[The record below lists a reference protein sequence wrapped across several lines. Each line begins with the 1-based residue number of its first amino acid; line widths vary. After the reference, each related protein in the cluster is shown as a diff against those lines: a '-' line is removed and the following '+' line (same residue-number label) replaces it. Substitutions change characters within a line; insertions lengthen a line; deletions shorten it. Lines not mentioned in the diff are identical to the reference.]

1 MTIDKD
7 KVLDLTHLKMSAAD
21 CDWIRAA
28 RLQAAAEKGDLEAAA
43 KLKKMQDTIV
53 TRISADEL
61 LGRIR
66 QSEDDRSQSGPDAQ
80 GT

>member
-21 CDWIRAA
+21 HDWIRAA
-28 RLQAAAEKGDLEAAA
+28 RLQAAANKGDMEAAA
-43 KLKKMQDTIV
+43 KLKKMQETIV
-53 TRISADEL
+53 TPIRADEL
-61 LGRIR
+61 LSRLR
-66 QSEDDRSQSGPDAQ
+66 QAEADKSNSQSDVQ